1 MPPRHAPAILGLVVR
16 PGALAGVVAVVA
28 AAVAIPQL
36 GGPAGASPR
45 PPLHPAAAHPAAGA
59 PSLPPVATT
68 LRRRSRPVAPRRL
81 IIPNTGATTCYV
93 DAVECSENPC
103 HELIGSQPAPAVTTP
118 AVATPAVATPA
129 VATPAVATPA
139 VVTPA
144 VATPAVATPAV
155 VTPAVT
161 VAPATPRQA
170 PPAVTV
176 APVTPRLA
184 TPCVRATAPPQRVA
198 LAPAG
203 AWTLSSALPSLE
215 AKLASRPAR

>member
-1 MPPRHAPAILGLVVR
+1 M
-16 PGALAGVVAVVA
+16 A

-129 VATPAVATPA
+129 VATPAV
-139 VVTPA
+139 
-144 VATPAVATPAV
+144 

-161 VAPATPRQA
+161 VAPA
-170 PPAVTV
+170 
-176 APVTPRLA
+176 TPRLA